1 MKYAELFKEGM
12 TVEEF
17 NQAIEKTVQSE
28 TDKVRTDYTKQIKD
42 LEVKL
47 PKEKSQSEI
56 ELEERIKNVEKKER
70 EFKLIEKLE
79 EKKLPKGLS
88 KFIAVGDDEL
98 ESIGDELGKILS
110 SIISDNS
117 FKPTGHKKTE
127 TVITKE
133 QFKQYGYTQREKF
146 ATEHPELFEQYTK

>member
-28 TDKVRTDYTKQIKD
+28 SDRVRTEYTKQIKE
-42 LEVKL
+42 LEGKL
-47 PKEKSQSEI
+47 PVEKSQTEI
-56 ELEERIKNVEKKER
+56 ELEERIKKVEKKER

-110 SIISDNS
+110 GIITDNS

-127 TVITKE
+127 NVTTKE
-133 QFKQYGYTQREKF
+133 QFKQMGYTQREKF
-146 ATEHPELFEQYTK
+146 ATDNPELFEQYTK